1 MSEGVIS
8 LPLASGPGAV
18 VVGGVAD
25 RCPHCL
31 WLRAE
36 RHMAWAA
43 REYEREVAARR
54 TWLAHY
60 ESVHEGR

>member
-1 MSEGVIS
+1 MSEEVIS
-8 LPLASGPGAV
+8 LPLASGPGV

-25 RCPHCL
+25 RCPLCVR
-31 WLRAE
+31 LRAE

-43 REYEREVAARR
+43 REYEREIAARH
-54 TWLAHY
+54 TWLTHY